1 MTSKSAAIALLITA
15 LLAATT
21 LLVLRKPGGGTPER
35 ASLLPAVGD
44 SPTLRIETGG
54 EAYEVAPGPL
64 PGVWT
69 LRTKA
74 GIAWPVSPVR
84 VRAAL
89 RLLSEA
95 ELEDARSAP
104 RAPED
109 SPLSVTIT
117 PAAGGSSVTIA
128 FGRLAAGGRA
138 PVQVGV
144 AGNWR
149 AGFCDARIPELFE
162 ARSMAQW
169 FEGAAIPYRD
179 APVQSIRLARDG
191 TELELAAVG
200 AAWSIRR
207 PMVWPAD
214 APACEQL
221 RRSLAGAAARIVPG
235 GEAPQE
241 AGLTIELVSERREE
255 REGEVRRTRI
265 VQSIRLGPA
274 ADLSSRTAFAT
285 LEARAVAPD
294 GATSVLWGPTVAV
307 VSQEDFASVSLRP
320 EAFASRVAWSGA
332 APEVRAVSIAPPSSE
347 GAVKFALD
355 LAGWK
360 RDGAPTPNKEEG
372 DAVAALLRLLCDERA
387 DAVTFS
393 RAEAA
398 PVATIRFGPAE
409 APEAQ
414 SVELL
419 ASAEGA
425 LIVRTSATDLY
436 YAGSMTAQRL
446 RAWLV
451 ALLAAD

>member
-15 LLAATT
+15 LLAAAT
-21 LLVLRKPGGGTPER
+21 LLVLRKPGGAPEPV
-35 ASLLPAVGD
+35 SLLPPIGD
-44 SPTLRIETGG
+44 SPSLRIETGG
-54 EAYEVAPGPL
+54 EAYEISAGPL

-69 LRTKA
+69 LRNSA

-89 RLLSEA
+89 RLLGMT
-95 ELEDARSAP
+95 ELEDARSVP
-104 RAPED
+104 RGPES

-117 PAAGGSSVTIA
+117 PAAGGGPITIA

-138 PVQVGV
+138 PVQVGG
-144 AGNWR
+144 AGAWR
-149 AGFCDARIPELFE
+149 SGFCDARIPELFE
-162 ARSMAQW
+162 ARSIAQW
-169 FEGAAIPYRD
+169 FEGAALPYRD
-179 APVQSIRLARDG
+179 APAQSIRLARDG
-191 TELELAAVG
+191 SELELAAAG

-207 PMVWPAD
+207 PIVWPAD
-214 APACEQL
+214 GPACEDL
-221 RRSLAGAAARIVPG
+221 RRSLAGAAARVVPG
-235 GEAPQE
+235 GEAPRE
-241 AGLTIELVSERREE
+241 HGLTIELTSERREE
-255 REGEVRRTRI
+255 REGSVRRTRI

-285 LEARAVAPD
+285 LEARAVEPD
-294 GATSVLWGPTVAV
+294 GASSVLWGPIVAV

-320 EAFASRVAWSGA
+320 DAFASRIAWSGA

-347 GAVKFALD
+347 GAIRFALD
-355 LAGWK
+355 LAGWT
-360 RDGAPTPNKEEG
+360 RSGAAPNREES

-398 PVATIRFGPAE
+398 PLATIRFGPAE

-436 YAGSMTAQRL
+436 FAGSMTAQRL
-446 RAWLV
+446 RAWLA
-451 ALLAAD
+451 ALLAAG